1 MMNNRIYK
9 SSRDKVLAGVC
20 GGVAEY
26 FNIDPVIVR
35 LIWVI
40 ATLAGGAGLLVYIIA
55 AIIMPQDGEN
65 NSMERE
71 YDNYDSDKGK
81 KILGIA
87 FVLFGIF
94 FISKNYLRWIDNE
107 ALIAVALIGVGV
119 FLYMQNRG
127 GKDEK

>member
-1 MMNNRIYK
+1 MNNRIYK

-127 GKDEK
+127 GKDET

>member
-1 MMNNRIYK
+1 MNNRIYK

-65 NSMERE
+65 NPIERE

-94 FISKNYLRWIDNE
+94 FISRNYLRWIDNE

>member
-1 MMNNRIYK
+1 MNKRIYK

-40 ATLAGGAGLLVYIIA
+40 ATLAGGTGLVVYIIA

>member
-1 MMNNRIYK
+1 MNNRIYK

>member
-1 MMNNRIYK
+1 MNNRIYK

-40 ATLAGGAGLLVYIIA
+40 ATLAGGTGLVVYIIA